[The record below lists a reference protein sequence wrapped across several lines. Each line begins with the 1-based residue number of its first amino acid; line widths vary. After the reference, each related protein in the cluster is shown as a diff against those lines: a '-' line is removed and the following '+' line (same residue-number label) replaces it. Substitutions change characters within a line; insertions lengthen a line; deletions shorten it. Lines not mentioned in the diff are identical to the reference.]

1 MPTSIGSK
9 KKKRT
14 NEAKNARSTIKAPTK
29 ARTSTMTGQHI
40 PGQSLL
46 NPRMSNLTPPPMHAR
61 TVASAPVYG
70 STFVNPGLA
79 TNVPVPQLDRSVS
92 SISNTPGEHFNA
104 FRVDEKSS
112 LECYRQTME
121 HTLKSD
127 VFQKLKF
134 ITSDA
139 MMEFSMDPHS
149 LCQYI
154 CTKMNMKGIQQG
166 PFWTNI
172 KNTVKRMIEK
182 QRTNATSGCKKS
194 FIGK

>member
-1 MPTSIGSK
+1 
-9 KKKRT
+9 
-14 NEAKNARSTIKAPTK
+14 
-29 ARTSTMTGQHI
+29 MTGQHV
-40 PGQSLL
+40 PGQSQL
-46 NPRMSNLTPPPMHAR
+46 NPRMLNLTPPLIHAR

-70 STFVNPGLA
+70 STLANHGIA
-79 TNVPVPQLDRSVS
+79 TNLPVPQIGRSVS
-92 SISNTPGEHFNA
+92 TITNMPGEHFNA

-154 CTKMNMKGIQQG
+154 CTKMNMRRGCNRVHFGQ
-166 PFWTNI
+166 
-172 KNTVKRMIEK
+172 
-182 QRTNATSGCKKS
+182 TSKPQ
-194 FIGK
+194 